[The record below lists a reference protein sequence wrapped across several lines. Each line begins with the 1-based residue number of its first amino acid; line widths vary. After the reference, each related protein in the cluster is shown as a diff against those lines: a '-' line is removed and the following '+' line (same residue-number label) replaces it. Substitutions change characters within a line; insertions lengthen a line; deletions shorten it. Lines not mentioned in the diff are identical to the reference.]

1 MACYDYLGFSTRS
14 IVSYNIRHEVAEV
27 YINGHWVLIDQSTG
41 GIYDITHAELM
52 QMIDSGSDCG
62 IKTGSKDMI
71 VLTAKHGKGYQLY
84 DLAIRRNPTHNPS
97 DNSIR

>member
-71 VLTAKHGKGYQLY
+71 VLTAKNGKGSQLS
-84 DLAIRRNPTHNPS
+84 DLAVDNTPTHAPNDRS
-97 DNSIR
+97 L